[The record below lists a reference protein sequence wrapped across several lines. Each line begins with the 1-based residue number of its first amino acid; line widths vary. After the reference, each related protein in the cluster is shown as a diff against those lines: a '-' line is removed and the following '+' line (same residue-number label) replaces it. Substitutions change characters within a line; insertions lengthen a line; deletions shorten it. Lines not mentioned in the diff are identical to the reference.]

1 MRVDRRLLA
10 SRERALSSHR
20 VPRRNDIPSTAGT
33 RTGQD
38 CEPAIMVTFQKI
50 RKHVT
55 TNEGHVTWHDPGS
68 PVGRGLVARYRW

>member
-1 MRVDRRLLA
+1 MVGPPNNGKNDFLA
-10 SRERALSSHR
+10 PPL
-20 VPRRNDIPSTAGT
+20 DIPSTAGT